1 VGGLSRN
8 DHPFPGT
15 GEVPDRNHKAL
26 HRKLPLSAAALAHS
40 TTSRGRPTMVV
51 VVRLSPALL
60 SRFRVVTGDEYRLI
74 EATSW
79 AGLRDLVRSAPAQVA
94 VVDPCAEGT
103 DDVVTAKAVDSIRS
117 ISRTV
122 TVFIYASLTPAAT
135 RAMLA
140 LSAAGIKHFVIG
152 GVDDD
157 ATRFR
162 ERLEE
167 FRAPGMEEEVLAPLV
182 TALTAVQTP
191 VPINDAI
198 RALFRTPRR
207 FQTAEDVAVRAG
219 VSRQYFNRCLAVAG
233 VVPLRILV
241 VAARVLRAYQ
251 YAQVPGLTLVD
262 VAARLRYTDTRTL
275 TRHVRELTGTTLGS
289 WSAAISPAECVA
301 QIRAR
306 LGMGANQALVLLASA
321 EREVKGVG
329 TGG

>member
-1 VGGLSRN
+1 MIIR
-8 DHPFPGT
+8 F
-15 GEVPDRNHKAL
+15 R
-26 HRKLPLSAAALAHS
+26 ALAKYRIG
-40 TTSRGRPTMVV
+40 TTRRYIGNSRSRQVAPARATAPHARPTMVV
-51 VVRLSPALL
+51 VVRLGPALL
-60 SRFRVVTGDEYRLI
+60 SRFRVVTGDEYRLV

-79 AGLRDLVRSAPAQVA
+79 AEPTRSCTVGTCPSGGRGPVRRGNRRRHHRKSGRFDPKYFSYGHGVHLRIADTGRDARHAGAQRRRHQALCDQRSGRRRQRDFGSV
-94 VVDPCAEGT
+94 
-103 DDVVTAKAVDSIRS
+103 SRS
-117 ISRTV
+117 SAHR
-122 TVFIYASLTPAAT
+122 AWKKRCSL
-135 RAMLA
+135 RSL
-140 LSAAGIKHFVIG
+140 
-152 GVDDD
+152 
-157 ATRFR
+157 
-162 ERLEE
+162 
-167 FRAPGMEEEVLAPLV
+167 

-191 VPINDAI
+191 VPISDAI

-207 FQTAEDVAVRAG
+207 FQTAEDVAVWAG

-251 YAQVPGLTLVD
+251 YAQVPGLTLAD

-275 TRHVRELTGTTLGS
+275 TRHVRELTGTTLSS
-289 WSAAISPAECVA
+289 WSASISPAECVA

>member
-1 VGGLSRN
+1 VGLSRN
-8 DHPFPGT
+8 DHPFPGS
-15 GEVPDRNHKAL
+15 GEVPDRNPEAL
-26 HRKLPLSAAALAHS
+26 HRKLPLAAGAPARA
-40 TTSRGRPTMVV
+40 TSPRARPTMVV
-51 VVRLSPALL
+51 VARLGPALL
-60 SRFRVVTGDEYRLI
+60 SRFRVVIGDEYRLI

-79 AGLRDLVRSAPAQVA
+79 AGLRELVRSAPAQVA

-103 DDVVTAKAVDSIRS
+103 DDVVTAKAVEAIRN

-140 LSAAGIKHFVIG
+140 LSASGIKHFVIG

-157 ATRFR
+157 ASRFR

-167 FRAPGMEEEVLAPLV
+167 FRAPGMEEEVLAPLI

-191 VPINDAI
+191 VPISDGV
-198 RALFRTPRR
+198 RVLFRSPRR
-207 FQTAEDVAVRAG
+207 FQSAEDVAVWAG
-219 VSRQYFNRCLAVAG
+219 VTRQYFNRCLAAAG

-251 YAQVPGLTLVD
+251 YAQIPGLTLGD

-275 TRHVRELTGTTLGS
+275 TRHVRELTGTTLAS

-306 LGMGANQALVLLASA
+306 LGMGANQALVLLGRAD
-321 EREVKGVG
+321 RDVKGLG